1 MRMKRW
7 KDIAVSLLLSISIQQ
22 KILGLV
28 FTLISIIG
36 IAGIIE
42 IRLSVQA
49 TLSTQLNARAEAIG
63 EDVAARSVD
72 LFLTNDIYL
81 LQELVSNTM
90 KNNPD
95 LDYAFILDEKN
106 HVIVQSFRTGSVS
119 EDLIRVNSVSSDD
132 SMHLQIINTDI
143 GRIHD
148 VAVPIV
154 KGIGGTV
161 RIGLGEDSLNYSLA
175 TITKQ
180 FLLVIFIVFLFSVLV
195 ALILTKF
202 LTTPIK
208 QLVSLTKEVTR
219 GNLTVRMGTYANDEI
234 GNLASAFNYML
245 DHLQKTNA
253 ERDVY
258 NKKIL
263 LRNRELLLLNDLTGQ
278 VQSLESMRQMI
289 RRFLRKLVKELQL
302 NASVIQIQFL
312 DEGAEEFL
320 YFINKKTEC
329 QYKEGQLPCN
339 CVIEGNTNYSFVIKL
354 GEQIIGRFQIC
365 LDQKLDQQ
373 SLKVIESLTNQLA
386 ISIQNLRLWIEVM
399 KKEKIRVQLLDKII
413 IAQEDERRRIARE
426 LHDET
431 SQSLTSILIG
441 LHLLEEKRNEYER
454 QREIQHLRDLM
465 QQTLREVHEMAWQL
479 RPSVLDTFGLKV
491 ALQRY
496 IDEYKNKYSLDVDL
510 YFTSD
515 EDPRL
520 KSEIVISIY
529 RIAQEALTNVV
540 RYARAKNISV
550 IVERKQSQLFMII
563 EDDGIGFDVQQLLNK
578 EPDKGN
584 LGILGM
590 QERVSLLGGTFVIE
604 SEVGKGTTIFVRI
617 PLEIKENYPDE

>member
-1 MRMKRW
+1 MRIKRW
-7 KDIAVSLLLSISIQQ
+7 KDTLISFLLNISIQQ

-42 IRLSVQA
+42 IRLSVHA
-49 TLSTQLNARAEAIG
+49 ALSTQLDARVEAIG
-63 EDVAARSVD
+63 QDVAARSVD
-72 LFLTNDIYL
+72 LYLTNDIYL
-81 LQELVSNTM
+81 LQGLVSNTV

-95 LDYAFILDEKN
+95 VKYAFILDGKN
-106 HVIVQSFRTGSVS
+106 HVIVQSFRAGRVS
-119 EDLIRVNSVSSDD
+119 EGLIRVNSVSSDG
-132 SMHLQIINTDI
+132 SMHLQRINTDI
-143 GRIHD
+143 GLIRD

-154 KGIGGTV
+154 RGIGGTV
-161 RIGLGEDSLNYSLA
+161 RIGLGEDSLNYSLS

-208 QLVSLTKEVTR
+208 QLVFLTKEVTR
-219 GNLTVRMGTYANDEI
+219 GNLTVRMESYASDEI

-245 DHLQKTNA
+245 DHLRKTNA
-253 ERDVY
+253 ERDLF
-258 NKKIL
+258 NKEIL
-263 LRNRELLLLNDLTGQ
+263 LRNRELSLLNELTGQ
-278 VQSLESMRQMI
+278 VQSLESMRLMI
-289 RRFLRKLVKELQL
+289 HRFLQQLVNGLQL
-302 NASVIQIQFL
+302 RASVIQIRFL
-312 DEGAEEFL
+312 DEVPEEYL
-320 YFINKKTEC
+320 YFINQNKEC
-329 QYKEGQLPCN
+329 QYNEDHLPCH
-339 CVIEGNTNYSFVIKL
+339 CVIEGNANHSFAIQL
-354 GEQIIGRFQIC
+354 GEQTIGRFQIC
-365 LDQKLDQQ
+365 LDRELDQQ
-373 SLKVIESLTNQLA
+373 SLKIIESLTNQLA
-386 ISIQNLRLWIEVM
+386 ISIQNLRLWIEVK
-399 KKEKIRVQLLDKII
+399 KKEKIRDQLLDKII

-441 LHLLEEKRNEYER
+441 LRLLEEKHDERER

-496 IDEYKNKYSLDVDL
+496 IDEYKNKYALDVDL
-510 YFTSD
+510 YVVGD
-515 EDPRL
+515 DDLRL
-520 KSEIVISIY
+520 KSEIEISIY
-529 RIAQEALTNVV
+529 RIAQEALTNVA
-540 RYARAKNISV
+540 RYAQAKNISV
-550 IVERKQSQLFMII
+550 ILERQPSQLNLIV
-563 EDDGIGFDVQQLLNK
+563 EDDGIGFDVQEILNK
-578 EPDKGN
+578 EPNSGN

-604 SEVGKGTTIFVRI
+604 SEADKGTAIFVRI
-617 PLEIKENYPDE
+617 PL